1 MPRVTAAHEEATRQR
16 ILEAAS
22 QVFADKGFHDASIQ
36 DVVRASG
43 LSVGAIYTYFRS
55 KDDLVRASCLTMIA
69 DTADALLAGLPGA
82 GSVRDTIGAAIDTW
96 STEAV
101 RKHGG
106 PAFLSQAWASAA
118 EEPGL
123 RDMLVRRRERL
134 VTVATVLLREAIVRG
149 EIRRGVDVDSLA
161 HGFIAMMDGFMLQ
174 AVEEGERFDAAT
186 ARRRLRAFVDLVYA
200 PGESA
205 GT

>member
-1 MPRVTAAHEEATRQR
+1 MPRVTAEHEEATRHR
-16 ILEAAS
+16 ILDAAS

-55 KDDLVRASCLTMIA
+55 KDDLVRASCLAMIA
-69 DTADALLAGLPGA
+69 DTADALLAGLPSA
-82 GSVRDTIGAAIDTW
+82 GSVRDTIAAAIDTW
-96 STEAV
+96 STEAE
-101 RKHGG
+101 RKHSG
-106 PAFLSQAWASAA
+106 PAFLSQAWAAAA

-149 EIRRGVDVDSLA
+149 EIRRDVDVDSLA

-200 PGESA
+200 SGDGRGA
-205 GT
+205 